1 MTDLTDADRLVISKV
16 TTKWLVRPE
25 KYPGPYADE
34 LFAAGK
40 AAGRREGMEEAT
52 RQWAH
57 WKDGVQ
63 YVGTCGTTLAAALAK
78 IREAAKG

>member
-1 MTDLTDADRLVISKV
+1 MTDLTDADHLAISKV

-40 AAGRREGMEEAT
+40 AAGQREGMEEAAKICET
-52 RQWAH
+52 VHKQFGTDA
-57 WKDGVQ
+57 KDG
-63 YVGTCGTTLAAALAK
+63 ANA
-78 IREAAKG
+78 IRAAAKG